1 MSTIFVT
8 RKRWLKINPVFYL
21 LLALFLI
28 LPGCGNGGVTHN
40 PVRPEAEESTQ
51 AEESTEP
58 EESSESEESTES
70 EEGSGSEETWKYM
83 TISINVLSWAIRI
96 QNEAL

>member
-1 MSTIFVT
+1 MPTIFAT
-8 RKRWLKINPVFYL
+8 RKIWEGRVNPVFYL

-58 EESSESEESTES
+58 EESSES
-70 EEGSGSEETWKYM
+70 GGQR
-83 TISINVLSWAIRI
+83 L
-96 QNEAL
+96 